1 MKSKEE
7 LVASSKKFGWIAG
20 LLLLAMIVLSAIGK
34 KETSPATE
42 VVVKVAPL
50 TGGKLLINDKDVREM
65 VSTVYGYTL
74 EGRPTGQIDLQR
86 IEKMLENDPFVFNA
100 DVFLNARNTVNIHI
114 EQREPVLRIIDN
126 NGLNY
131 YLDKDGVKMP
141 VSKRAAAHVMVAT
154 GNIPPH
160 DPGFLERKRHLL
172 KEVFLLSQMLRK
184 DEFFDAMIEQIHVS
198 NQGEM
203 TLVPKIGDQKI
214 FFGKLADAA
223 KKLEQ
228 LRIFYQEGM
237 PYEGW
242 RKYKSI
248 DVRYAGQ
255 IVCKKR

>member
-7 LVASSKKFGWIAG
+7 WMSSSKKLGWIAG
-20 LLLLAMIVLSAIGK
+20 LLLLATIILSAIGK
-34 KETSPATE
+34 KESSEARE
-42 VVVKVAPL
+42 LVIKVEPL
-50 TGGKLLINDKDVREM
+50 AGGKLLLNDKDVREM
-65 VSTVYGYTL
+65 ISSVYGYTL
-74 EGRPTGQIDLQR
+74 EGRPTGQIDLKR
-86 IEKMLENDPFVFNA
+86 IEKMLEKDPFVLDA
-100 DVFLNARNTVNIHI
+100 DVYLNARNIVNVVIR
-114 EQREPVLRIIDN
+114 QREPVLRIIDN

-131 YLDKDGVKMP
+131 YLDKEGVKMP

-172 KEVFLLSQMLRK
+172 KEVFLLSQMLRE
-184 DEFFDAMIEQIHVS
+184 DAFFSAMIEQIHVS

-203 TLVPKIGDQKI
+203 TLIPKIGDQKI
-214 FFGKLADAA
+214 FFGRLADAD
-223 KKLEQ
+223 KKLQ
-228 LRIFYQEGM
+228 KLRVFYQEGM